1 VLCPKCGAEAQ
12 EGTSLCSQC
21 GEQLVQQPVPQSATQ
36 SAPVLAE
43 QEIKEKPARFGLP
56 VLVLL
61 GAIGLVIG
69 PFLRWVFQ
77 SNGFQS
83 LTMQG
88 LYWSPGTAL
97 YVLGVLVF
105 IVTLVLK
112 DKERLLSVAL
122 TVLGL
127 ACLALVCHFAY
138 VVYDEPGLAFGDIR
152 EGFYVSAGGAVFT
165 TLAGCPLF
173 RRLMI

>member
-1 VLCPKCGAEAQ
+1 MICPKCGAEAP

-21 GEQLVQQPVPQSATQ
+21 GEQLAPQSAPAIAE
-36 SAPVLAE
+36 SAPVVAE
-43 QEIKEKPARFGLP
+43 PEIKEKPAKFGLP
-56 VLVLL
+56 VLALL
-61 GAIGLVIG
+61 GGLGLVVG

-77 SNGFQS
+77 ANRVQS

-88 LYWSPGTAL
+88 LYWSPGSAL
-97 YVLGVLVF
+97 YVLGAMVL

-112 DKERLLSVAL
+112 DKERQLSIAL
-122 TVLGL
+122 TLLGAL
-127 ACLALVCHFAY
+127 CLALVFHFAY

-152 EGFYVSAGGAVFT
+152 EGFYVSAGGAAFT